1 MSQPTCNLQNPRIT
15 QIEEPPLRI
24 RKHSGRDF
32 ELDVAVA
39 VPPGITILFGPSGAG
54 KTTTL
59 DCIAG
64 LLQPDEGRIAT
75 REHVLFDSAAG
86 INLPP
91 QLRKVGYVFQDLAL
105 FPHLT
110 VQGNVEYGL
119 SRLPRELRQSA
130 AQPSWNHFAS
140 PICGSAGPVKF
151 PGENGR
157 ESHWPAPW

>member
-1 MSQPTCNLQNPRIT
+1 MQLAETETPNPK
-15 QIEEPPLRI
+15 EVFLRI
-24 RKHSGRDF
+24 RKRSGKDF
-32 ELDVAVA
+32 ELDVPVA

-64 LLQPDEGRIAT
+64 LLRPDEGRIAT
-75 REHVLFDSAAG
+75 REHVLFDNAAG

-110 VQGNVEYGL
+110 VRRNVEYGL
-119 SRLPRELRQSA
+119 SRLTEEQRKQ
-130 AQPSWNHFAS
+130 
-140 PICGSAGPVKF
+140 
-151 PGENGR
+151 
-157 ESHWPAPW
+157 